1 MNRMKKLFFILA
13 ASLIAFSFTSCEN
26 YGGHSSSDPSSSSD
40 KDKPLK
46 FTISVPQDEIT
57 ETSAHII
64 ITPSDPYEEY
74 CWLMFPKEVLM
85 DEKGNIG
92 SLNQYVQ
99 DLAHDGSSYES
110 YKRYY
115 PVQIGKFDQVFN
127 KLDPGIQYFVCA
139 FCLDSNL
146 NIVRDYVASE
156 FFTTLDEQEIA
167 GYVNFGLPSGTL
179 WAEESAG
186 TGYYTIN
193 DAKAEYGNRLPTKE
207 QWQELIDNCN
217 WEWKD
222 DEKGYLVSS
231 KTDPKTNIFLDA
243 FGYMNSKGEI
253 INALSRG
260 YYWSRT
266 EENDISLGHIVY
278 CMTFMES
285 RYEVVFFDYNDV
297 ARSVWLV
304 K

>member
-1 MNRMKKLFFILA
+1 MKKLFFILA

-46 FTISVPQDEIT
+46 FTISVPRDEIT

-74 CWLMFPKEVLM
+74 CWLMFPKEFLM

-110 YKRYY
+110 YKRHY

-127 KLDPGIQYFVCA
+127 ELDPGIQYFVCA

-167 GYVNFGLPSGTL
+167 GYVDFGLPSGTL

-193 DAKAEYGNRLPTKE
+193 EAKAEYGNRLPTKE

-231 KTDPKTNIFLDA
+231 KTDPKTNIFLDT
-243 FGYMNSKGEI
+243 FGYMNSNGEI

-266 EENDISLGHIVY
+266 EENDKTLGHIVY
-278 CMTFMES
+278 CMIFKES